1 MPKKGTILVTSVF
14 LKSNELF
21 PPKLLLHTLS
31 ESKVVCPT
39 VNSST
44 LELAL
49 KSEIISG
56 YEMAGEK
63 ISWYKFKKENK
74 IVLQQDPHSFIRIN
88 TGGKKELKET
98 H

>member
-1 MPKKGTILVTSVF
+1 M
-14 LKSNELF
+14 
-21 PPKLLLHTLS
+21 
-31 ESKVVCPT
+31 
-39 VNSST
+39 
-44 LELAL
+44 LAL